1 MSLADDALAV
11 LRGNDTGRYVKPSQ
25 RLYPWQWNWDSAFV
39 AIGLARVDPE
49 RAQTEVRSL
58 LEGQWA
64 DGMVPHI
71 VFHPHPVDY
80 WPGPEVWGSKDCA
93 GAPDVATIGLTQ
105 PQVIATAVKAVHEAA
120 PDTAFL

>member
-1 MSLADDALAV
+1 MSLANDALAV

-39 AIGLARVDPE
+39 AIGLARVDAE

-71 VFHPHPVDY
+71 VFHPQPVDY
-80 WPGPEVWGSKDCA
+80 WPGPEV
-93 GAPDVATIGLTQ
+93 
-105 PQVIATAVKAVHEAA
+105 
-120 PDTAFL
+120 